1 MADLKIINARI
12 VTMDPT
18 CPETDTILIRN
29 GKIAALG
36 PAARQAD
43 APTLNAQGRL
53 ILPGFQDAHIHL
65 LNGGV
70 DLIETAQLYDATTLA
85 QLQTTLSAHA
95 AQWQGAVVWGAGWQ
109 CGFFGDHNLTRDIL
123 DTVVKDRPCLIY
135 DGNFHNACVNSA
147 AIAASGITDTTP
159 DPLNGHIVRDTQGR
173 ATGMLHEEA
182 IDWAATFLPRTS
194 EATLQA
200 GLLAGQAH
208 ANRHG
213 ITGVIDPYIRSH
225 HARIYGQA
233 AKNGTLTLRVA
244 GAGLVRAD
252 DTVESALTRLTAL
265 RQTHSTQDFHLNAA
279 KFFMDGGLE
288 NRTAALIAPY
298 ADALAGNAPLMF
310 ASDQIASLFT
320 ALDAARFQIHVHCI
334 GDGATRATLDGLT
347 IARQTNGTW
356 PSLHQIAHVQM
367 LHPDDIPRF
376 AELQVMANMQPHW
389 ACTDP
394 VIPDDTMAMI
404 GPERAPYTYAFRS
417 LIDAGAPWCINS
429 DWAVTTLNPFEIIG
443 TAITREPPRH
453 RGQSQ
458 PFLPE
463 QRLTRMQALLG
474 YTRNAAAACWR
485 STYTGQLSPGYSADL
500 IMLDRDILT
509 CDAYAVAGTQVLLT
523 LFKGREVWRDPDV

>member
-1 MADLKIINARI
+1 
-12 VTMDPT
+12 MDPT

-85 QLQTTLSAHA
+85 QLQTTLAAHA

-194 EATLQA
+194 ETTLQA

-225 HARIYGQA
+225 HARI
-233 AKNGTLTLRVA
+233 LRS
-244 GAGLVRAD
+244 GRP
-252 DTVESALTRLTAL
+252 EW
-265 RQTHSTQDFHLNAA
+265 H
-279 KFFMDGGLE
+279 
-288 NRTAALIAPY
+288 
-298 ADALAGNAPLMF
+298 
-310 ASDQIASLFT
+310 
-320 ALDAARFQIHVHCI
+320 LDAARCR
-334 GDGATRATLDGLT
+334 GR
-347 IARQTNGTW
+347 
-356 PSLHQIAHVQM
+356 PC
-367 LHPDDIPRF
+367 PR
-376 AELQVMANMQPHW
+376 
-389 ACTDP
+389 
-394 VIPDDTMAMI
+394 
-404 GPERAPYTYAFRS
+404 R
-417 LIDAGAPWCINS
+417 
-429 DWAVTTLNPFEIIG
+429 
-443 TAITREPPRH
+443 
-453 RGQSQ
+453 
-458 PFLPE
+458 
-463 QRLTRMQALLG
+463 
-474 YTRNAAAACWR
+474 
-485 STYTGQLSPGYSADL
+485 
-500 IMLDRDILT
+500 
-509 CDAYAVAGTQVLLT
+509 
-523 LFKGREVWRDPDV
+523 